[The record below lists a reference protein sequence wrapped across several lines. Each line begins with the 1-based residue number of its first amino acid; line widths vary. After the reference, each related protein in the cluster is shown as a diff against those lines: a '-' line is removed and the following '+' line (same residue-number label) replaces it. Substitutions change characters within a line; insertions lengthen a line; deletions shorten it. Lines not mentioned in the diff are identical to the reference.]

1 MQRYFS
7 FSILK
12 KVIRHHGQRLWA
24 GVCSLPPFHHEST
37 AKAGPLS
44 LNHTICQ
51 IFISLPCWKDKMFKN
66 ELSFDNSSESKFF
79 IEHLHCAR
87 QQARNQSP
95 SKFSKPPLNLPYPWQ
110 MAFKVSMHK
119 TCSFDPFSKRI
130 SSPAESQ
137 IRLYNSGQKRIGV
150 LIKKCIPSSPSQTP
164 PDF

>member
-1 MQRYFS
+1 MQRYFG
-7 FSILK
+7 FSVLK

-24 GVCSLPPFHHEST
+24 RVCSLPPFHHEST
-37 AKAGPLS
+37 AKAGLLS

-51 IFISLPCWKDKMFKN
+51 IFISIPCWKDKMFKN
-66 ELSFDNSSESKFF
+66 DNSSENKFF
-79 IEHLHCAR
+79 IEHLHCVR
-87 QQARNQSP
+87 RQARNQSP
-95 SKFSKPPLNLPYPWQ
+95 SKFSKPPLNLPCPWQ

-137 IRLYNSGQKRIGV
+137 IRLYNSGQKRIGL
-150 LIKKCIPSSPSQTP
+150 LIKKSIPSSPGQTP